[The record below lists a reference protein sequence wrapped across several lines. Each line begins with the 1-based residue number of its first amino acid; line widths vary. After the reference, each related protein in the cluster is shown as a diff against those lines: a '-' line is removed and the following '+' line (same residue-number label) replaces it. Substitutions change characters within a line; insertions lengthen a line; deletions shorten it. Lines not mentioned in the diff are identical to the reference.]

1 MLISDEGDNGVF
13 FDALD
18 CFSPSQE
25 SLLRN
30 QYFGY
35 DFWLNEPLSVK
46 ERKENFLQKMGFVD
60 ASSEFT
66 SENKIV
72 HWDERITDCSETVS
86 NDCVLSSTARV
97 VFESR
102 DDDDKTDASL
112 QGEELHELR
121 NREAKIVE
129 EFQVI
134 DNGKKKKKNWW
145 KHFVNSGK
153 LAGGIVRSKFINANT
168 NETCRIN
175 VRHNKKS
182 WNESSAVHGGQEIRA
197 HKGLIWTMKFSPR
210 GQYLATGGE
219 DGVVHIWHVSSL
231 NASSICYAKQASA
244 VSKLK
249 HGVSFSSKKCC
260 QSPVVVPSKILKIE
274 ESPLQELYGH
284 SSDVV
289 DLAWSDSDM
298 LLSSSMD
305 KTVRMWKIG
314 YNQCLK
320 VFHHKDYVTCIQFNP
335 VDENY
340 FISGS
345 IDGKVRIWGIH
356 EERVVDWADTR
367 DVISAI
373 SYQPDGKGFVVGS
386 LCGICRFYVTSGQQ
400 FVHKAKIRVN
410 EKKKRSSGNKI
421 TGIQFS
427 HKNHRRV
434 MITSRDSKVRIFEDA
449 ELVQTYRGLLMSRS
463 QMSGSFTSSGNHI
476 ISVGEDSRVYI
487 WNFNDSGNY
496 FSKQRKTD
504 SSCEH
509 FRSKGVTV
517 AIPWSGMTSERSC
530 SFGDFVNYSSEKQRK
545 LVAAPSFRESE
556 RFSFGSWFSIDGSC
570 HRSMTWPEEKLP
582 SWGSPL
588 SEIEFDHDEL
598 SFKDLWHENRVPE
611 TWGLSVVAAGLDG
624 TIKTFHNFGFPVR
637 L

>member
-1 MLISDEGDNGVF
+1 MLISDEGDNDVF
-13 FDALD
+13 FDSLD

-25 SLLRN
+25 SFT
-30 QYFGY
+30 FGY
-35 DFWLNEPLSVK
+35 EFWLNEPISVK
-46 ERKENFLQKMGFVD
+46 ERKQNFLQEMGFVD
-60 ASSEFT
+60 DS

-72 HWDERITDCSETVS
+72 HCDERIMDCGEAVS
-86 NDCVLSSTARV
+86 DDWVLSSTDEATSEEHV
-97 VFESR
+97 LFESR
-102 DDDDKTDASL
+102 DDDDDHDDEKTDASL
-112 QGEELHELR
+112 QGEELQEPRH
-121 NREAKIVE
+121 REAETAE
-129 EFQVI
+129 EF
-134 DNGKKKKKNWW
+134 GKKKKKNWW
-145 KHFVNSGK
+145 KQFVSTGK
-153 LAGGIVRSKFINANT
+153 LARGIVRSKFVKAST
-168 NETCRIN
+168 DETCRIN
-175 VRHNKKS
+175 VRRNKKS
-182 WNESSAVHGGQEIRA
+182 WNEFSAVYGGQKIRA

-219 DGVVHIWHVSSL
+219 DGVVRIWLVSSL
-231 NASSICYAKQASA
+231 NASSICYAKEASA

-249 HGVSFSSKKCC
+249 HGVPFSSKKCC
-260 QSPVVVPSKILKIE
+260 QSPLVLPSKILKIE
-274 ESPLQELYGH
+274 ESPLLELYGH
-284 SSDVV
+284 SSDVM

-320 VFHHKDYVTCIQFNP
+320 VFHHRDYVTCIQFNP

-356 EERVVDWADTR
+356 EERVVDWSDTR

-386 LCGICRFYVTSGQQ
+386 LCGICHFYVASGKQ
-400 FVHKAKIRVN
+400 FVHKAKVRVN

-421 TGIQFS
+421 TGIQFF

-449 ELVQTYRGLLMSRS
+449 ELVQTYKGLPMSGS
-463 QMSGSFTSSGNHI
+463 QMSASFTSSGNHI

-517 AIPWSGMTSERSC
+517 AIPWSGMTSERCFSL
-530 SFGDFVNYSSEKQRK
+530 SDFANYSSEKQCQ
-545 LVAAPSFRESE
+545 LAAAPSFRESE
-556 RFSFGSWFSIDGSC
+556 RFSFGSWFSIDGPC
-570 HRSMTWPEEKLP
+570 RRSMTWPEENLP
-582 SWGSPL
+582 SWDSPL
-588 SEIEFDHDEL
+588 SEIEFDHAEL